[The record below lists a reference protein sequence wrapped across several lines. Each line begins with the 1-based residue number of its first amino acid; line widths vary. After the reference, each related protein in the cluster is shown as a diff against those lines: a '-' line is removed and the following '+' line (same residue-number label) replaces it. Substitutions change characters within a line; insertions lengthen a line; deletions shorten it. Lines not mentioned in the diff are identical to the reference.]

1 MFDWIIEIPHISQN
15 LFCGALGAILIAFY
29 QIYSNIP
36 DIEAILSNVSS
47 KKNPTTNSS
56 FTVIFKILSR
66 VIISIGCAA
75 FVSAFLVRPQES
87 YGAIITG
94 MTWTTVV
101 KNLTQDKK

>member
-1 MFDWIIEIPHISQN
+1 MFDWIKEIPNISQN

-29 QIYSNIP
+29 QIYNNIP
-36 DIEAILSNVSS
+36 DVEAILSDATSRTKS
-47 KKNPTTNSS
+47 NSNS
-56 FTVIFKILSR
+56 AFKIIFKLFFKL
-66 VIISIGCAA
+66 IISVGCAA

-101 KNLTQDKK
+101 RNLTQDKK